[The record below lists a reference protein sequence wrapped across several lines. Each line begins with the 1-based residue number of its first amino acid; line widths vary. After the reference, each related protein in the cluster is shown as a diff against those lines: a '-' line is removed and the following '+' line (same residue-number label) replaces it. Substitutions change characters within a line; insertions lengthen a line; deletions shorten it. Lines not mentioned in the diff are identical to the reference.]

1 MDLID
6 LLDNIT
12 VWYGSKITPQ
22 VYREY
27 LSTYISIQRPTYLP
41 EFIHNIFNGKALKDE
56 FDQGLRIKNIV
67 VLEE

>member
-27 LSTYISIQRPTYLP
+27 LSTYISLQRPTCLP
-41 EFIHNIFNGKALKDE
+41 EIIHNFFNARALKDE